1 VRIVGGTARGR
12 RLEAPRGSHTRPT
25 ADRVRQSIFD
35 TLGQFFDGGAVLD
48 LYAGSGAMGLEA
60 LSRGAER
67 AVLVDRDREAVRC
80 CRNNATAL
88 GLAARVEVLP
98 VDVAAAVERLA
109 ARGQRFDLVF
119 VDPPYAEGPEA
130 ALAALDAAGIVAP
143 GGRVVAEHD
152 RRHPPPDRA
161 GLLSR
166 TDRRTFGDTAVSFY
180 EPTGPEGP
188 ARPPGARMKRV
199 AIYPG
204 SFDPLTNGH
213 LSIIRRGLEVFDG
226 LIVAI
231 ANNTKKAPL
240 FTVEERREM
249 LLAATCHDP
258 RIEVD
263 SFQGLLVDYAR
274 SRQVKV
280 VIRGLRAVSDFE
292 FEFQLANMNR
302 KLDPNIDT
310 MFMMTGEEEFYISSH
325 LVREVASFGGDV
337 QGMVPDAV
345 YRGLKA
351 KFEK

>member
-1 VRIVGGTARGR
+1 
-12 RLEAPRGSHTRPT
+12 
-25 ADRVRQSIFD
+25 
-35 TLGQFFDGGAVLD
+35 
-48 LYAGSGAMGLEA
+48 
-60 LSRGAER
+60 
-67 AVLVDRDREAVRC
+67 
-80 CRNNATAL
+80 
-88 GLAARVEVLP
+88 
-98 VDVAAAVERLA
+98 
-109 ARGQRFDLVF
+109 
-119 VDPPYAEGPEA
+119 
-130 ALAALDAAGIVAP
+130 
-143 GGRVVAEHD
+143 
-152 RRHPPPDRA
+152 
-161 GLLSR
+161 
-166 TDRRTFGDTAVSFY
+166 
-180 EPTGPEGP
+180 
-188 ARPPGARMKRV
+188 MKRV

-240 FTVEERREM
+240 FSVEERRAM
-249 LLAATCHDP
+249 LLAATCNDP

-274 SRQVKV
+274 SRGVKV

-325 LVREVASFGGDV
+325 LVREVAAFGGDV
-337 QGMVPDAV
+337 HGMVPEAV

-351 KFEK
+351 KFGK